1 MGFTVEQECPQCG
14 APIELEETDHLIICP
29 YCNIKNYL
37 FAGDYF
43 RFVLPH
49 KATNRDI
56 LYAPYMRFKG
66 EAFLCEGATIDHT
79 IVDLTY
85 QGSLSKQLPISLGIR
100 PQAMKMRFVT
110 PDVHGFFLRCAL
122 KPLDVLAN
130 VGKRTTARDAETL
143 FHRAY
148 IGEAFSL
155 IFLPLFVQGD
165 RVFDAVINR
174 PLARLSDGAVFPPPG
189 GNERLSWRITFMATI
204 CPHCGADLEGE
215 RDSVV
220 LTCSNCDTAWEA
232 AEGRLI
238 QVDSQLVPGKEK
250 DLRHLPFWK
259 LIVRDQGLGINTYAD
274 FIRITKQPVVI
285 QRGWEEQELSF
296 WVPAFKIQPKVFLR
310 LASQMTMLQQASVKM
325 QECIPRK
332 NLYPVTLPRSEAAQ
346 SLKITLANSAMEKSE
361 LFPLLSRCDFAVAQ
375 SALIYLPF
383 RSLGPDIVHEA
394 TGISI
399 NKNTLKYGRYL

>member
-14 APIELEETDHLIICP
+14 APIDLEETDHLIICP

-43 RFVLPH
+43 RLLLPH
-49 KATNRDI
+49 RAPNRDI

-66 EAFLCEGATIDHT
+66 EAFLCEGAMIDHS

-85 QGSLSKQLPISLGIR
+85 QGSSLEQLPISLGVR

-110 PDVHGFFLRCAL
+110 PDVHGFFLTCSL
-122 KPLDVLAN
+122 KPLDVLTT
-130 VGKRTTARDAETL
+130 VGKRTAAHAVGEL

-165 RVFDAVINR
+165 RLFDAVLNR
-174 PLARLSDGAVFPPPG
+174 PIARLSDDAVFPPPG
-189 GNERLSWRITFMATI
+189 GNERLPWRITFVATI

-220 LTCSNCDTAWEA
+220 LNCGNCDTAWEA

-238 QVDSQLVPGKEK
+238 QVERSVVPGTGK
-250 DLRHLPFWK
+250 DLRYLPFWK
-259 LIVRDQGLGINTYAD
+259 LMVRDEALGINTYAD
-274 FIRITKQPVVI
+274 FVRITKRPLVMQSV
-285 QRGWEEQELSF
+285 WEDRELSF
-296 WVPAFKIQPKVFLR
+296 WIPAFKIRPKVFLR
-310 LASQMTMLQQASVKM
+310 LASQMTILQQVCAL
-325 QECIPRK
+325 EEHILHK
-332 NLYPVTLPRSEAAQ
+332 NLYPATLPRSEAVQ
-346 SLKITLANSAMEKSE
+346 SLKITLASSAMDRRE
-361 LFPLLSRCDFAVAQ
+361 LFPLLPPCDFAI
-375 SALIYLPF
+375 SRSSLIYLPF
-383 RSLGPDIVHEA
+383 RSLGPDIIHEE